1 MNNTQEKFLQIL
13 QAALYPEKTF
23 HIKVDGAEMKELM
36 RMAKKQSV
44 MGLFIDYMFEQNLI
58 KGDLDISLISTLTLT
73 KRKNLLIN
81 KEIEDFIRL
90 LNAEHIPAI
99 FVKGQMIASLYPNP
113 ALRQPGDVDFYCV
126 TKDRE
131 RLTDILNTTMNIE
144 LKHSST
150 RHEEF
155 NLNDVQFEM
164 HSTLID
170 FADKKHVAYW
180 EELMTEEMAETHY
193 AKVENTRVPTLSP
206 TANAVY
212 LFLHIFEHLVLSGIG
227 LRQFCDW
234 AMLLRHRHEEIDKAL
249 VEKHLKAL
257 GMTKAFKACGSILVK
272 YLGVSEE
279 EFPLPINK
287 MDQRRGERILKDI
300 FRMGNFG
307 KEIRKVKKRGLLHS
321 LETGWIGAMQS
332 FKFFWLAPKE
342 IMLIYLKK
350 LHWFTR
356 KYKAKC

>member
-1 MNNTQEKFLQIL
+1 MNNRQEKFLRLL
-13 QAALYPEKTF
+13 QATLYPEKTF
-23 HIKVDGAEMKELM
+23 HIEADGAEVKELM

-44 MGLFIDYMFEQNLI
+44 IGLFIDYMFEHDLI
-58 KGDLDISLISTLTLT
+58 KGDLDMSLLSMLTLT
-73 KRKNLLIN
+73 KRENLLIN
-81 KEIEDFIRL
+81 KEIGDFIRL
-90 LNAEHIPAI
+90 LNSEHIPAI

-180 EELMTEEMAETHY
+180 EELMTEEMAKTY
-193 AKVENTRVPTLSP
+193 CVKVENTCVPTLSP
-206 TANAVY
+206 TVNAVY

-234 AMLLRHRHEEIDKAL
+234 AMLLHHQHEEIDKAL

-257 GMTKAFKACGSILVK
+257 GMTKAFKACGSILVN

-279 EFPLPINK
+279 EFPLPISK

-307 KEIRKVKKRGLLHS
+307 KEKRKVKKGGLLHS
-321 LETGWIGAMQS
+321 LETGWIAAMQS
-332 FKFFWLAPKE
+332 IKFFWLAPKE

-350 LHWFTR
+350 LNWFTK
-356 KYKAKC
+356 KYRAKG